1 MLRIKRIFSFQQQQQ
16 QQQQQQKRNAYA
28 YVFPGSGANEY
39 DEEVGVLR
47 SVLAGMGSSVATILC
62 SHPFDV
68 VRSRRQAKPKQAGL
82 VQRHAR
88 KRDAL
93 RAIYVDDLREMV
105 SLVHEEGPLA
115 LYKSVGVHLFGHIV
129 SGVIYYSVEAFFKEH
144 LYHRLPPTSN
154 FFCRMG
160 RRMLISTMAGFV
172 QVSATHPLWVLKN
185 REQLAAAATTT
196 ATTTINAVAGENNKS
211 GKQQQQHHHHQQ
223 QLQQHR
229 APIVRIF
236 GDLYSLWKN
245 EGVAGLYAGIVP
257 SLVLTAHTSLQ
268 YALYDEL
275 KMGIARIKGAPLSGL
290 DRSLAGI
297 ASKTLA
303 LSVSNPVLMVRTR
316 LMEKGSTYTGVAD
329 VVKKVWHEEGPMAF
343 YKGSSVGLYKILA
356 AGISHPV
363 YDAIAYRT
371 KSFFGK

>member
-1 MLRIKRIFSFQQQQQ
+1 MLRLKGLFFPQQPA
-16 QQQQQQKRNAYA
+16 QQKRNSYDCI
-28 YVFPGSGANEY
+28 FPSSTKMNEY
-39 DEEVGVLR
+39 DKDIGVIR
-47 SVLAGMGSSVATILC
+47 SVLAGMGSSFATILC

-68 VRSRRQAKPKQAGL
+68 VRSRRQAKPKSGSYFRPQ
-82 VQRHAR
+82 R

-93 RAIYVDDLREMV
+93 RDIYVGDLRE
-105 SLVHEEGPLA
+105 LVRLIREEGPLS

-129 SGVIYYSVEAFFKEH
+129 SGVIYYAVEAFLKET
-144 LYHRLPPTSN
+144 LYHRLPPARN
-154 FFCRMG
+154 FFQRMG
-160 RRMLISTMAGFV
+160 RRMLISTMAGTV
-172 QVSATHPLWVLKN
+172 QVTATHPLWVLKN
-185 REQLAAAATTT
+185 REQLAGTSSLYAA
-196 ATTTINAVAGENNKS
+196 
-211 GKQQQQHHHHQQ
+211 QQQQKKS
-223 QLQQHR
+223 R
-229 APIVRIF
+229 GGPMGRIF
-236 GDLYSLWKN
+236 GDLYYLWKE
-245 EGVAGLYAGIVP
+245 EGVAGLYAGIIP

-275 KMGIARIKGAPLSGL
+275 KMGIARVKGAPLTGL

-316 LMEKGSTYTGVAD
+316 LMEKNSTYTGVAD
-329 VVKKVWHEEGPMAF
+329 VVRKVWKEEGPMAF

-371 KSFFGK
+371 KSFLRK

>member
-1 MLRIKRIFSFQQQQQ
+1 MIRIKRFFFPQQSS
-16 QQQQQQKRNAYA
+16 QQKRNAYA
-28 YVFPGSGANEY
+28 YIFPTSKLNEY
-39 DEEVGVLR
+39 DKDIGVLR
-47 SVLAGMGSSVATILC
+47 SVLAGMGSSLATILC

-68 VRSRRQAKPKQAGL
+68 VRSRRQAKPKNASGL
-82 VQRHAR
+82 ILHQR

-93 RAIYVDDLREMV
+93 RAIYVEDLRE
-105 SLVHEEGPLA
+105 LVRIIREEGPLT

-129 SGVIYYSVEAFFKEH
+129 SGVIYYAVEAFLKET
-144 LYHRLPPTSN
+144 LYHRLPPAKN
-154 FFCRMG
+154 LFQRMA
-160 RRMLISTMAGFV
+160 RRMLISTMAGSV
-172 QVSATHPLWVLKN
+172 QVTATHPLWVLKN
-185 REQLAAAATTT
+185 REQLAEASSSSSLWNRSHSSSSFGGNSLGST
-196 ATTTINAVAGENNKS
+196 AS
-211 GKQQQQHHHHQQ
+211 GQRRRRRGGP
-223 QLQQHR
+223 LG
-229 APIVRIF
+229 RIF
-236 GDLYSLWKN
+236 GDLYRLWRD
-245 EGVAGLYAGIVP
+245 EGMAGLYAGIVP

-275 KMGIARIKGAPLSGL
+275 KMGIARVRGAPLTGL

-316 LMEKGSTYTGVAD
+316 LMEKNSTYTGVAD
-329 VVKKVWHEEGPMAF
+329 VVRKVWREEGPMAF